1 MYHVTWE
8 LQANCKIP
16 CAFPNRCWEPLHF
29 DNPNI
34 CLGASVDPN
43 NFTNYFS
50 LPAFQFV
57 LILLAQLFFGL
68 LLGFFLAFFL
78 CFLCSGRLSRRSSK
92 NRAFGDHSLPNKNI
106 LRHSLRSRARK
117 NASSLAI
124 VSTHIGEI

>member
-57 LILLAQLFFGL
+57 LILLAQLVFGL
-68 LLGFFLAFFL
+68 LLGFFLAFFV

-106 LRHSLRSRARK
+106 LRHTLRSGARK

-124 VSTHIGEI
+124 PVSESFV